1 MNDKTRF
8 TEARSRMLPLGRAEH
23 SYDLLMSHFA
33 GCYLDIQSAGYDNL
47 PELEV
52 LHTWL
57 RELNF
62 VIRPSLIEAWKLM
75 AEHFGFSLGQKV
87 NLEGTLFYPVRV
99 SVYPDEQVATFT
111 GFAALKSGK
120 PGKTS
125 VCVEAGASSVAE
137 VFDQHLAAD
146 ELQALFFENI
156 TRRNPVRS
164 FLDAELA
171 KLS

>member
-8 TEARSRMLPLGRAEH
+8 TEAKSRMLPLGRAEH

-33 GCYLDIQSAGYDNL
+33 GCYLDMQSAGYDNL

-87 NLEGTLFYPVRV
+87 NLEGTLF
-99 SVYPDEQVATFT
+99 YPDEQVATFT

>member
-1 MNDKTRF
+1 MDDATLFN
-8 TEARSRMLPLGRAEH
+8 EARGRMLSLGRAEY
-23 SYDLLMSHFA
+23 SYDLLVSHFA
-33 GCYLDIQSAGYDNL
+33 GCYLNMTEAGYDNPPDL
-47 PELEV
+47 DV

-62 VIRPSLIEAWKLM
+62 VIRPNLIEAWKLM
-75 AEHFGFSLGQKV
+75 AKHFGFSLGQKV
-87 NLEGTLFYPVRV
+87 RIDGTLFYPVRV
-99 SVYPDEQVATFT
+99 AAYPLEQVVTFT

-125 VCVEAGASSVAE
+125 VSVEAEASSVAE
-137 VFDQHLAAD
+137 AFDQHLAS
-146 ELQALFFENI
+146 EEVESLFFENM